1 MPRAARIVLP
11 GLPHHITQRG
21 NYRQKTFF
29 RAEDYR
35 LYLDLLG
42 EYSRHFGVSIL
53 AYCLMPNHVHLIAI
67 PHDTKALGRLFQ
79 RVHSDYARAVHLRL
93 RRTGHLWQARYHS
106 VPLDEEH
113 FWASMVYV
121 EQNPLR
127 AGLVGDPAQ
136 WRWSSATAHL
146 SGVKCPFLDLVVWR
160 EQHTPES
167 WKRCLDLGLHDAA
180 LFERIREGTLTG
192 RPIGSEDFLKRL
204 ELEFAV
210 EARRKLP
217 GRQALLVKVA
227 VS

>member
-1 MPRAARIVLP
+1 
-11 GLPHHITQRG
+11 
-21 NYRQKTFF
+21 
-29 RAEDYR
+29 
-35 LYLDLLG
+35 
-42 EYSRHFGVSIL
+42 
-53 AYCLMPNHVHLIAI
+53 MPNHVHLIAT
-67 PHDTKALGRLFQ
+67 PHDTKALGQLFQ

-113 FWASMVYV
+113 FCASMVYV

-127 AGLVGDPAQ
+127 AGLVGDPVQ
-136 WRWSSATAHL
+136 WRWSSASAHL
-146 SGVKCPFLDLVVWR
+146 GGVTGSFLDLVAWR

-167 WKRCLDLGLHDAA
+167 WKRCLDMGLHGAA

-192 RPIGSEDFLKRL
+192 RPIGSEEFLKRL

-217 GRQALLVKVA
+217 GRQALLAKVA